1 MLEPP
6 AAQPRPGLAKQTE
19 STPAVKA
26 DDRQCRPPSTVS
38 HSLPC
43 PAVVSVIPPTTAQP
57 TRSVA
62 KATSRNPPLSFVIVQ
77 LRPPSVVRTSRS
89 AVALRSPY
97 PRYPSPH
104 AWSRSTAESDEI
116 ERVPVHSGR
125 QLFPPSV
132 VPRITPLPAAQP
144 VATSTKATDDS
155 AGGIE
160 SKWTVASTVRTIVG
174 VWPGDPPGD
183 AFAVGVAVPVGVGVA
198 GAVDGVS

>member
-62 KATSRNPPLSFVIVQ
+62 NATSRNPPLSFVIIQ
-77 LRPPSVVRTSRS
+77 LRPPSVVRTSWS
-89 AVALRSPY
+89 AVVSRSP
-97 PRYPSPH
+97 YPSPH

-132 VPRITPLPAAQP
+132 VPKMMPLPAAQP

-174 VWPGDPPGD
+174 VEPIDPVGD
-183 AFAVGVAVPVGVGVA
+183 AVEDGVAIGTGAAVTVA
-198 GAVDGVS
+198 EGG